1 MGSFL
6 SSIIAGANPTLG
18 GDINQSGQI
27 AGFGQSLGEG
37 DLQNASGFYND
48 ILSGNSAK
56 QAAVLA
62 PEISNI
68 QKQGQQQIA
77 TAGQFGNRSGGTNAS
92 AQNNIDT
99 QRGQVSDMIA
109 KLTGE
114 RRFGLSSIGSNA
126 LNTGLSANAQ
136 QADQSQQQ
144 MQNFQNSILGKGISD
159 FAGNGLERCGS
170 WIGVLAWRML
180 RLKRDCKERKDG
192 GRTAKRRTCFSGSSL
207 PTSTR
212 ATPITSAC
220 PMPRKTLKA
229 TRKHSTSSSR
239 PLTRC
244 RRSIPRTITQRWQSI
259 STASSS
265 GLNRLR
271 ALRSPRRLLPCP
283 PRPLQASGQPA
294 APPATAPAH
303 PFAHNPVY
311 GDIIKGLD
319 ALGTHLKG
327 FAQPNGPKQPL
338 PKLSSFAAVPS
349 EGDLAAQDAATKA
362 KEAEKLAE
370 LRNQGQLDVAKARAQ
385 FTSMSTPQKAFLNRW
400 AVDHGADDFNGLSS
414 DQQSLALK
422 AFKGANAPAS
432 HLQLKAE
439 NGNLYTFDP
448 ATGKMTFKAKLGDVR
463 KTQGVRFVTNTLTGE
478 VTEVPYTTYTSKE
491 SGEPIADDSGA
502 PIGAADDQKAPVSAQ
517 APSLD
522 AVNSKIA
529 AGNTSSKKLNKG
541 KPVSSNAPRV
551 VAHTASLMDK
561 SDAAQYT
568 KIAEDANKKRKHTSL
583 RERHSQAL
591 LPLRAIRSLFIRGCV
606 PMCRAQAG

>member
-1 MGSFL
+1 MGGFEQGFQFGQDQQQRREASDMMQRQFL
-6 SSIIAGANPTLG
+6 AQQYQNYANNIRLPDATQDPEGYKKALDLKQQALDAMQKVYSPDHHATLAEHLHGLIFGPKQAQGAPQSSQAPTL
-18 GDINQSGQI
+18 
-27 AGFGQSLGEG
+27 
-37 DLQNASGFYND
+37 
-48 ILSGNSAK
+48 
-56 QAAVLA
+56 
-62 PEISNI
+62 
-68 QKQGQQQIA
+68 
-77 TAGQFGNRSGGTNAS
+77 
-92 AQNNIDT
+92 
-99 QRGQVSDMIA
+99 
-109 KLTGE
+109 
-114 RRFGLSSIGSNA
+114 
-126 LNTGLSANAQ
+126 
-136 QADQSQQQ
+136 
-144 MQNFQNSILGKGISD
+144 
-159 FAGNGLERCGS
+159 
-170 WIGVLAWRML
+170 
-180 RLKRDCKERKDG
+180 
-192 GRTAKRRTCFSGSSL
+192 
-207 PTSTR
+207 
-212 ATPITSAC
+212 
-220 PMPRKTLKA
+220 
-229 TRKHSTSSSR
+229 
-239 PLTRC
+239 
-244 RRSIPRTITQRWQSI
+244 
-259 STASSS
+259 
-265 GLNRLR
+265 
-271 ALRSPRRLLPCP
+271 P
-283 PRPLQASGQPA
+283 P

-338 PKLSSFAAVPS
+338 PKLSSFAGVPS
-349 EGDLAAQDAATKA
+349 TGDLAAQDAATKA

-385 FTSMSTPQKAFLNRW
+385 FATMSTPQKSFLNRW

-463 KTQGVRFVTNTLTGE
+463 KTQGVRFVTNALTGE

-529 AGNTSSKKLNKG
+529 AGNASSKKLNKG
-541 KPVSSNAPRV
+541 KPVSRNAPRV

-568 KIAEDANKKRKHTSL
+568 KIAEDANTKQQAYTNAAQAAQAPTPTSDTELIYSWVRSNVQGAGRMTQAEFKQAGGIGSVPLKADNWVSLATSGLLTPKLRQYMLADIKRSADT
-583 RERHSQAL
+583 SQAQADN
-591 LPLRAIRSLFIRGCV
+591 LRKRMSPV
-606 PMCRAQAG
+606 SSQAPQVGPKVLKFNPQTGRLE

>member
-1 MGSFL
+1 MANAAFEEGLQRAEGRRQDREAQDNLQRKFL
-6 SSIIAGANPTLG
+6 ADQYQTYANNIRLPDATQDPEGYKKALDLKQQALDAMQKVYSPDHHATLAEHIHGLIFGPKQAQGAPQSSQAPTL
-18 GDINQSGQI
+18 
-27 AGFGQSLGEG
+27 
-37 DLQNASGFYND
+37 
-48 ILSGNSAK
+48 
-56 QAAVLA
+56 
-62 PEISNI
+62 P
-68 QKQGQQQIA
+68 
-77 TAGQFGNRSGGTNAS
+77 
-92 AQNNIDT
+92 
-99 QRGQVSDMIA
+99 
-109 KLTGE
+109 
-114 RRFGLSSIGSNA
+114 
-126 LNTGLSANAQ
+126 
-136 QADQSQQQ
+136 
-144 MQNFQNSILGKGISD
+144 
-159 FAGNGLERCGS
+159 
-170 WIGVLAWRML
+170 
-180 RLKRDCKERKDG
+180 
-192 GRTAKRRTCFSGSSL
+192 
-207 PTSTR
+207 PTPV
-212 ATPITSAC
+212 A
-220 PMPRKTLKA
+220 
-229 TRKHSTSSSR
+229 
-239 PLTRC
+239 
-244 RRSIPRTITQRWQSI
+244 
-259 STASSS
+259 
-265 GLNRLR
+265 
-271 ALRSPRRLLPCP
+271 
-283 PRPLQASGQPA
+283 ASGQPA

-338 PKLSSFAAVPS
+338 PKLSSFAGVPS
-349 EGDLAAQDAATKA
+349 TGDLAAQDAATKA

-370 LRNQGQLDVAKARAQ
+370 LKNQGALDVAKARAQ

-463 KTQGVRFVTNTLTGE
+463 KTQGVRFVTNALTGE

-491 SGEPIADDSGA
+491 SGEPITDDSGA

-529 AGNTSSKKLNKG
+529 AGNASSKKLNKG

-568 KIAEDANKKRKHTSL
+568 KIAEDANNKEEAFKSAQEALKAPTASSDQELIYAWVRSNVQGAGRMT
-583 RERHSQAL
+583 QAEFRL
-591 LPLRAIRSLFIRGCV
+591 AASTGSLPLRAQSWFEKAKSGRLPPELEQMMFADIKRSYETSRDEAANLRNRIGSSSSQTPQSGGKVINYKIVNGVLV
-606 PMCRAQAG
+606 PE